1 MKHRLVLL
9 FLWSASR
16 LPLRLLHQIG
26 HIVGTIL
33 YILPNKS
40 RYVSSRN
47 INSCFPHHPVSYQ
60 DNLLRKSLIEL
71 AKTMLEL
78 GPLWLWRTEKLLSLV
93 KEIDGIEPLEAC
105 LESGRGLFA
114 ATPHLGAWELCGLVG
129 SSRYP
134 FTAMYR
140 PPRIKELEPWI
151 IQSRERAGAR
161 LVDFGR
167 QGIKEMIVSL
177 KKGEVVGILPDQEP
191 RDSGGIFA
199 PFFGVPAY
207 TMTIMSKLAR
217 KTGAAVFFAY
227 MERLPKGQGYRLIIH
242 QAEDGI
248 DSDNEQVAA
257 DALNRSIEACITAC
271 PEQYMWAYRRFKR
284 RPPGEPP
291 IYSK

>member
-1 MKHRLVLL
+1 MKYRLVLL
-9 FLWSASR
+9 FLWSTSK
-16 LPLRLLHQIG
+16 LPLRILHYIG
-26 HIVGTIL
+26 HIVGILL
-33 YILPNKS
+33 YIFPNKS
-40 RYVSSRN
+40 KYVSQLN
-47 INSCFPHHPVSYQ
+47 INSCFPNQSVSYR

-71 AKTMLEL
+71 GKTILEL
-78 GPLWLWRTEKLLSLV
+78 GPLWLWPTEKLLSLV
-93 KEIDGIEPLEAC
+93 KEIHGIDPLEAC
-105 LESGRGLFA
+105 LEGGRGLFA

-161 LVDFGR
+161 LVDYGR
-167 QGIKEMIVSL
+167 QGIKEMIQSL

-191 RDSGGIFA
+191 RDSGGVFA

-207 TMTIMSKLAR
+207 TMTILSKLAR

-227 MERLPKGQGYRLIIH
+227 MERLPKGQGYRLIIN

-248 DSDNEQVAA
+248 DSDDEQAA
-257 DALNRSIEACITAC
+257 ANALNQSIEACINAC
-271 PEQYMWAYRRFKR
+271 PEQYMWAYRRFKQ
-284 RPPGEPP
+284 RPSGEPP
-291 IYSK
+291 IYS